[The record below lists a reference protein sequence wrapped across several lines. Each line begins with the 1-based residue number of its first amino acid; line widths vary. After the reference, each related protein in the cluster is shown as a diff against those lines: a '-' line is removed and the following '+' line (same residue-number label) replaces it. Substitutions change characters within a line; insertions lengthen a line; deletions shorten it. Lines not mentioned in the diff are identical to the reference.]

1 MLRLY
6 IGPLILEESQIYIL
20 SSDSAHFAMRYPV
33 QDIKNGKWILNK
45 LREAGKDY
53 TDNGTPFFVAY
64 GTFKP
69 HTPFVFPERF
79 LDYYPEESIGL
90 PENPYA
96 PVNMPETA
104 WNIPPIFRQFEA

>member
-1 MLRLY
+1 MT
-6 IGPLILEESQIYIL
+6 PEQQEEFEL
-20 SSDSAHFAMRYPV
+20 

-69 HTPFVFPERF
+69 HTPFIFPERF
-79 LDYYPEESIGL
+79 LDYYPEEVIGL

-104 WNIPPIFRQFEA
+104 WNRPPIFRQFEA

>member
-1 MLRLY
+1 
-6 IGPLILEESQIYIL
+6 
-20 SSDSAHFAMRYPV
+20 MRYPV

-104 WNIPPIFRQFEA
+104 WNRPPIFRQFEA